1 MIFVIFITLII
12 IYFYASKKIRLL
24 CKSSITPLKNTD
36 FKYTTLLIIVNILVA
51 LFISLFIG
59 NFITDQFIKYYI
71 INFSNL
77 HSYSN
82 LPYEAIKESLRTL
95 PVILDQHPNL
105 NTYEQVSF
113 YLKNSKLLE
122 LYKNYKMICL
132 ISNISMGIIS
142 VITSIII
149 INKIYS
155 RLIKKLNAQYRFENI
170 IKKFLFV
177 SCFITIIATLA
188 IIASLLWETILF
200 FEKVPLLNFL
210 FGTKWAPQNSSI
222 NISDSFGILPLLGG
236 TFLIAIIACIVSL
249 IIGIPAAIYMSEFMP
264 MSIKN
269 FVKPMLEILSGIPTI
284 VYGFFASLILGPNL
298 VHMFSFFNVGISN
311 EAAIISGIVIGV
323 MIIPFISS
331 STDDIISAIPKST
344 REAGYALGSMQYE
357 VVCKILLPIS
367 MPGILSSFL
376 LAFSRAIGETMIV
389 VMASG
394 LVANL
399 TFNPFASVT
408 TITTQIVTIAQGDQ
422 DFLSI
427 QTLSL
432 FALGFTLF
440 CVTLLLNLFS
450 FWVIK
455 KFQRKW

>member
-1 MIFVIFITLII
+1 MIFIIFISLTVV
-12 IYFYASKKIRLL
+12 YFYASKNINLL
-24 CKSSITPLKNTD
+24 GKNSVVPFKRTD
-36 FKYTTLLIIVNILVA
+36 FKYTVLLIMFNVIAA
-51 LFISLFIG
+51 LFISLFVG
-59 NFITDQFIKYYI
+59 KFITDQFIKYYI
-71 INFSNL
+71 INFSHL
-77 HSYSN
+77 DTYSS
-82 LPYEAIKESLRTL
+82 LAYESVKESLKSL
-95 PVILDQHPNL
+95 PRILEQSPNL
-105 NTYEQVSF
+105 SDYEQVSF
-113 YLKNSKLLE
+113 YLTNVKLLE
-122 LYKNYKMICL
+122 LYKNYKFIYL
-132 ISNISMGIIS
+132 VSNICIGILII
-142 VITSIII
+142 ITSIIL

-155 RLIKKLNAQYRFENI
+155 RLIRKLNSQYRFENI
-170 IKKFLFV
+170 IKKFLFI
-177 SCFITIIATLA
+177 SCLITIFATLA
-188 IIASLLWETILF
+188 IIVSLLWETILF

-210 FGTKWAPQNSSI
+210 FGTKWSPQNSSI
-222 NISDSFGILPLLGG
+222 DVAHSFGILPLLTG
-236 TFLIAIIACIVSL
+236 TFLIAIIACVVAL

-264 MSIKN
+264 VSIKN
-269 FVKPMLEILSGIPTI
+269 FVKPVLEILSGIPTI
-284 VYGFFASLILGPNL
+284 VYGFFASLVLGPNL
-298 VHMFSFFNVGISN
+298 VHLFDFFNIGISN
-311 EAAIISGIVIGV
+311 EAAIISGIIIGI
-323 MIIPFISS
+323 MIVPFISS
-331 STDDIISAIPKST
+331 ASDDIISSIPKST

-394 LVANL
+394 LVANF
-399 TFNPFASVT
+399 TINPFKSVT